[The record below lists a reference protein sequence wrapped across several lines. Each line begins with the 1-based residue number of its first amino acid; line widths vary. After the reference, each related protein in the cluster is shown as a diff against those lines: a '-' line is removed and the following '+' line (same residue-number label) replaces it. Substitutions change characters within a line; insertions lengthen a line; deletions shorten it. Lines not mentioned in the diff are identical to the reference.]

1 MALLWGCDVFVS
13 VGVVS
18 DGGCGVSIPSGVPPV
33 LDPPLTGLGFDPD
46 DVPAACPHFDVVEVA
61 AAEFG
66 RDCVL
71 VAGHVSPCVLVSG
84 SVFNVVEG
92 V

>member
-1 MALLWGCDVFVS
+1 MAFLWGCDAFVS

-18 DGGCGVSIPSGVPPV
+18 DGGCVVSVPSGPPV
-33 LDPPLTGLGFDPD
+33 LDPPLVGLGFDPD

-71 VAGHVSPCVLVSG
+71 VAGHVPPCVLVSG